1 MRLEKFFWKNA
12 EKMGEDFCVWGYRTG
27 VQYGPAGIPV
37 LIQNP
42 VPLKN
47 SAGYG
52 ITLAKIW
59 KVWYKICTV
68 KTEFQERSV
77 MQYA

>member
-1 MRLEKFFWKNA
+1 MGLEKFFWKNA

-42 VPLKN
+42 VPLKIRPDT
-47 SAGYG
+47 A
-52 ITLAKIW
+52 
-59 KVWYKICTV
+59 
-68 KTEFQERSV
+68 
-77 MQYA
+77 